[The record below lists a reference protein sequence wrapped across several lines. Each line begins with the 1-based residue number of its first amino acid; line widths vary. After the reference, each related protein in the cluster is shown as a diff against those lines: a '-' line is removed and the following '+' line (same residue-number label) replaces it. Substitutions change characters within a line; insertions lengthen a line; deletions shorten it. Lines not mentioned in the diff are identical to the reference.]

1 MKLIIGLGNP
11 GKRYEA
17 TAHNLGFDVVD
28 EVARRWGLTWRAQAA
43 ARAEVAEGQVAG
55 VPALLA
61 KPQTF
66 MNLSGESVGV
76 LARQRPLEADD
87 LLVIVDDVA
96 LPIGRVRLRPDG
108 SHGGHNGLRSI
119 IERLGRSDFARLRVG
134 IYSPSHV
141 DDLAEYVLRKLPPLE
156 REQLRDMTEVAAD
169 VTEGW
174 VREGSRATADRY
186 NGLKKF

>member
-55 VPALLA
+55 VPTLLA

-96 LPIGRVRLRPDG
+96 LPIGRLRLRPDG